1 MNFNSYNFNIIND
14 SYSIIHLSNII
25 KKYKPDIFHT
35 VAPKTNLYG
44 GIVAIFSK
52 VKINIISFSGM
63 GFLYS
68 GNLTF
73 KNLIKK
79 FLYSK
84 ILNIIFLNKKLKVI
98 VQNKDDYYL
107 IKNKYDLNKRVKLIK
122 GGSGINL
129 SKFNKLKVIKSKNI
143 VFSGRLVKNKGITEF
158 INAAILLKKKYP
170 DWSFV
175 IYGAKDYISHDEFNI
190 DDYKDLIQKKIIIYK
205 GYKKNITSI
214 LKNCCIFCLP
224 SYREGMPKSVL
235 EASAAG
241 IPSVVANTVGCREA
255 VINNKTGLLSKP
267 KNYKDLSLKIEIL
280 MKNEKLRN
288 FLSNNAKK
296 FVKKNCSME
305 VVTRKIFNLYEK

>member
-158 INAAILLKKKYP
+158 INAALLLKKKYP
-170 DWSFV
+170 DWSLYMGQRLHFMM
-175 IYGAKDYISHDEFNI
+175 N
-190 DDYKDLIQKKIIIYK
+190 L
-205 GYKKNITSI
+205 
-214 LKNCCIFCLP
+214 
-224 SYREGMPKSVL
+224 
-235 EASAAG
+235 
-241 IPSVVANTVGCREA
+241 
-255 VINNKTGLLSKP
+255 
-267 KNYKDLSLKIEIL
+267 IL
-280 MKNEKLRN
+280 MII
-288 FLSNNAKK
+288 
-296 FVKKNCSME
+296 
-305 VVTRKIFNLYEK
+305 KI